1 MKNNSKTPSVMADIE
16 HINYIKAPVSEVY
29 TALTTVK
36 GLSEVWT
43 QKLKVRPEEGYTNEF
58 DFDDDYATKMK
69 VVHLTEHSKIV
80 WNCVESDPEWVG
92 TSLIFDLTE
101 KDGVTAV
108 ILKHTDWRKVT
119 EFYRWCNYN
128 WGMFLLSLKGYC
140 EDGKGL
146 PFQERK
152 F

>member
-1 MKNNSKTPSVMADIE
+1 MANIE
-16 HINYIKAPVSEVY
+16 HINYIKTPAAKVY
-29 TALTTVK
+29 EALTTEQ

-43 QKLKVRPEEGYTNEF
+43 RKLKVRAEEGFTNEF
-58 DFDDDYATKMK
+58 DFDDGYATKMK
-69 VVHLTEHSKIV
+69 TKHLTESKKVV
-80 WNCVESDPEWVG
+80 WDCVESDPEWVG
-92 TSLIFDLTE
+92 TSVIFDLTE
-101 KDGVTAV
+101 KDGVTTVTLNHA
-108 ILKHTDWRKVT
+108 DWKEVT

-140 EDGKGL
+140 EDEKGI